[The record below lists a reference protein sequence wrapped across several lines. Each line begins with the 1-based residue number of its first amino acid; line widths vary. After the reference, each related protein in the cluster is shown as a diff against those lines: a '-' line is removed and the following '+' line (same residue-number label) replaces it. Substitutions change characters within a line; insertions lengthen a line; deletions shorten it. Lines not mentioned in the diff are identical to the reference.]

1 MSFIEP
7 VDLHTQLF
15 PEVVY
20 LFIQLFLVWDKRGGS
35 EEDCGGLWDEG
46 SISRG
51 GPTLSSTTRGAK
63 QLLHVLPR
71 AHHGPES
78 ASREVLGTSKPIPGQ
93 NSVNL
98 ANILLI
104 MVLIKTLISY
114 TESSG

>member
-1 MSFIEP
+1 MGSGMK
-7 VDLHTQLF
+7 VQF
-15 PEVVY
+15 P
-20 LFIQLFLVWDKRGGS
+20 GGV
-35 EEDCGGLWDEG
+35 
-46 SISRG
+46 
-51 GPTLSSTTRGAK
+51 PTLSSTTRGAK

-71 AHHGPES
+71 AQHGPES